1 MQILA
6 EVDAHVGTWVDL
18 VAMLG
23 LLVSTL
29 NMIVSKGSEIEKSYA
44 CCGPS
49 FSKQPKS
56 METLPLEEMETIL
69 AAWFKQACITN
80 AFIDGI
86 TWRERLYM

>member
-86 TWRERLYM
+86 T